1 MKPDR
6 WAQIDRL
13 LDEALEHETDER
25 AAFLAVAC
33 VDDPELRQEVE
44 SLLVAHDRAQ
54 GFLKKPALEI
64 AAKDLAHQQHHSLI
78 GKPLGPYQV
87 RSVLG
92 KGGMGEVYLAQDT
105 RLARKVALKLLPREF
120 TQNKERVQ
128 RFEREARAASGL
140 NHPNILTIYEIG
152 ELDETHFIASEYIE
166 GRTLRE
172 ALAHGALPEKEV
184 LDIGIQIAEALAAA
198 HEAGIIHRDIKPEN
212 VMLRHDGYVKVL
224 DFGLAKLTEAPSSQ
238 FITQGSEQGNMKTN
252 PGAILGTARYMSP
265 EQALG
270 EEVDRRTDLFS
281 LGVLLYELAVGAP
294 PFKGVTTPAT
304 LDAIVHHTPVP
315 LAQLKPTLHQELG
328 LIVDRALEK
337 KRDLRYQSATDLR
350 ADLKRLQRDLQAA
363 PMSST
368 SGRVAVPNLPPPVP
382 NTHGRIIK
390 IAAALLCVALLAAGI
405 WWWGTFRFSKPF
417 STDWRDAFVRLQ
429 TDYPGE
435 EVFPSLAPDGLNIVY
450 ARWNKDNLD
459 IYSQRVGGS
468 NPQNLTDNPANDTQP
483 AFSPNG
489 QYIAFRSERDGGGI
503 FLMGASGESA
513 RRLSERGLAYHPA
526 WSPDSSEVIYTE
538 EPVEN
543 PRERSVKPS
552 HLWAVNVNTLQRRL
566 IAEVDAAQPSWS
578 PNGLR
583 IAYCAL
589 AKNGQRNI
597 WTMTVKGD
605 QIRAITDGPM
615 TDWNPIWASDGQALY
630 FVSDRSGSMQLWRV
644 AVDEAS
650 GQTLGDPE
658 LVPTPAAYSQHPTLA
673 SDGKRLA
680 FVQLTPLYAL
690 HRYAFDAE
698 RGRLVG
704 EPKPLLQNAK
714 AMFNPDVSPEGQ
726 RLVYYAS
733 DGGQEDLF
741 WLNSDGSNQPQQLTD
756 DPANDRAPRWSPD
769 GNRLAFYSNRTGNW
783 ELWTLNADGS
793 GLRQVTF
800 ASSPDQAAFFPTWSA
815 DSSKLLFML
824 RRLQPSFSVGPYFI
838 RANGTAA
845 TPPEPVFT
853 QATQYPT
860 FWARAWSPDRN
871 LLAGAA
877 RDQADTPALI
887 TYDLRTQQVRRV
899 LETPDEVPQW
909 LNDNRRLL
917 VYRGRRLMLIDTQ
930 TQREQEVFSALPYRY
945 NGYALSPDNRFLYL
959 VMNLSEANI
968 CLLSLK

>member
-13 LDEALEHETDER
+13 LDETLERAEDER
-25 AAFLAVAC
+25 AAFLVAAC
-33 VDDPELRQEVE
+33 ADDEELRREVE
-44 SLLVAHDRAQ
+44 SLLAAHDRAQ

-64 AAKDLAHQQHHSLI
+64 AAKDLAHQQHRSLI

-87 RSVLG
+87 LSALG

-105 RLARKVALKLLPREF
+105 RLARKVALKLLPPEF
-120 TQNKERVQ
+120 TQEKERVQ

-212 VMLRHDGYVKVL
+212 VMLRRDGYVKVL
-224 DFGLAKLTEAPSSQ
+224 DFGLAKLTEAASSQ
-238 FITQGSEQGNMKTN
+238 FITRGSAQGNMKTN

-304 LDAIVHHTPVP
+304 LDAIVHHVPVP
-315 LAQLKPTLHQELG
+315 LTQLKPALQQELEH
-328 LIVDRALEK
+328 IVGRALEK
-337 KRDLRYQSATDLR
+337 ERELRYQSATDLR
-350 ADLKRLQRDLQAA
+350 ADLKRLQRDLN
-363 PMSST
+363 ST
-368 SGRVAVPNLPPPVP
+368 PAQSASGRLPAPKLPPLEPDSRRRKHKIFGAVLCLVAV
-382 NTHGRIIK
+382 
-390 IAAALLCVALLAAGI
+390 VAGF
-405 WWWGTFRFSKPF
+405 WWWRATFSARPLSP
-417 STDWRDAFVRLQ
+417 DWRAAFVKLQ
-429 TDYPGE
+429 TDFPGE
-435 EVFPSLAPDGLNIVY
+435 ELFPSLAQDGLSIVY

-468 NPQNLTDNPANDTQP
+468 NPQNLTSNSPENDTQP
-483 AFSPNG
+483 AFSPDG
-489 QYIAFRSERDGGGI
+489 QYIAFRTERDGGGI
-503 FLMGASGESA
+503 FLMGASGESV
-513 RRLSERGLAYHPA
+513 RRLSEKGLAYHPA

-552 HLWAVNVNTLQRRL
+552 HLWAVNINTLQRRL
-566 IAEVDAAQPSWS
+566 IAEVDAAQPNWS
-578 PNGLR
+578 PHGLR

-597 WTMTVKGD
+597 WTMTAKGD
-605 QIRAITDGPM
+605 QITAITSGAA
-615 TDWNPIWASDGQALY
+615 TDWNPVWAPDGQALY
-630 FVSDRSGSMQLWRV
+630 FVSDRAGSMQLWRV
-644 AVDEAS
+644 AIDEAS
-650 GQTLGDPE
+650 GKPLGPPE
-658 LVPTPAAYSQHPTLA
+658 LIPAPAAYSQHPTL
-673 SDGKRLA
+673 SRDGKRLA
-680 FVQLTPLYAL
+680 FVQMTPLYAL

-698 RGRLVG
+698 RGVLLG
-704 EPKPLLQNAK
+704 EPQPLLQNAK
-714 AMFNPDVSPEGQ
+714 TMFSPDVSPDGK

-733 DGGQEDLF
+733 DGAQEDLF
-741 WLNSDGSNQPQQLTD
+741 WLNSDGSGQPQQLTD
-756 DPANDRAPRWSPD
+756 DPAKDRAPRWSPD
-769 GNRLAFYSNRTGNW
+769 GKRLTFYSNRSGNW

-815 DSSKLLFML
+815 DGSKLLFML
-824 RRLQPSFSVGPYFI
+824 RGLQPFSVGPYFI
-838 RANGTAA
+838 DANRSA
-845 TPPEPVFT
+845 TTQAVPAFT
-853 QATQYPT
+853 QASQYPT

-871 LLAGAA
+871 LLAGAS
-877 RDQADTPALI
+877 RDKAEAPALI
-887 TYDLRTQQVRRV
+887 TYDMRTQQIRRV
-899 LETPDEVPQW
+899 LETGDDVPQW

-917 VYRGRRLMLIDTQ
+917 VYRSRRLMLVDTQ
-930 TQREQEVFSALPYRY
+930 TRREQEVFSALPYQY